1 MCSGNFGHGIINK
14 IHVWSLLPTIFSHVK
29 STGSRRSNIP
39 YSIHGSWK
47 GMFLLSNLI
56 FIPRAIHSNHNWITI
71 SLPCEFEDC
80 GVFKR
85 SSLRAHT
92 SSLLSRKTGRSHS
105 WIPGVPPTD
114 GRRLWV
120 LVLTM
125 RIESTGPSWEGWK
138 GRSCDFCGCCL
149 GNSLRTRVVMH
160 WCFSY
165 KKICS
170 LRLQVFFDW
179 RNFFFVRIYFVKKG
193 GRFI

>member
-56 FIPRAIHSNHNWITI
+56 FIPQQFIPTTIESQFHYPVNLRILGFSNAPHFVHIHH
-71 SLPCEFEDC
+71 PCC
-80 GVFKR
+80 H
-85 SSLRAHT
+85 A
-92 SSLLSRKTGRSHS
+92 
-105 WIPGVPPTD
+105 D

-170 LRLQVFFDW
+170 LRL
-179 RNFFFVRIYFVKKG
+179 
-193 GRFI
+193 